1 MSTKEDH
8 ILKAEATTPP
18 HSSDLQAISENAEE
32 VSPVSSEKPTTPVCL
47 VLGMAG
53 TGKTTLVDALSAYIE
68 GDEDLSSSMASLKVT
83 NTESDSGLVSSEI
96 QKGDVFV
103 LNLDP
108 AVHQIPYEPNVDIRD
123 AIDYKAVMKDYNL
136 GPNGAIITSLNLYA
150 TRFDQVLSIVER
162 RAPDMRAVL
171 VDTPGQIETF
181 TWSASGAIITDA
193 FAMALPTLIVYVID
207 ADRSRNSMT
216 FVSNM
221 LYACSI
227 MYKTRLPM
235 IIVFNKIDVASCEYA
250 QAWMRDFDEFDKAL
264 NDSNFVGDLARSM
277 AMTLEEF
284 YKAMPTVGVSAQT
297 GEGIP
302 DLITAIMKAT
312 EQYNCEYR
320 PLLEERK
327 RKRMEDDQQRKEDE
341 LQRFKN
347 DAADDPGP
355 AHHFG
360 VDRVPQ
366 DNSDDSDDYN
376 DVDAADNGQRLS
388 KLTPRQRERMAKMVR
403 SSEDEEDDEEERKA
417 FEEYRKYIEA
427 VKGKKV

>member
-1 MSTKEDH
+1 MSTKKKLE
-8 ILKAEATTPP
+8 AEVAALPN
-18 HSSDLQAISENAEE
+18 SSDSPTVSEN
-32 VSPVSSEKPTTPVCL
+32 VGLSPANSERANTPVCL
-47 VLGMAG
+47 ILGMAG
-53 TGKTTLVDALSAYIE
+53 SGKTTLVDALSAYIE
-68 GDEDLSSSMASLKVT
+68 DDEDLSSVMGSLSVT
-83 NTESDSGLVSSEI
+83 ETERDSKPVLPILE
-96 QKGDVFV
+96 KGDVFV

-108 AVHQIPYEPNVDIRD
+108 AVHQVPYEPNVDIRD
-123 AIDYKAVMKDYNL
+123 TVDYKAVMKDYDL

-150 TRFDQVLSIVER
+150 TRFDQVLSIVEK

-207 ADRSRNSMT
+207 TDRSRNSMT

-235 IIVFNKIDVASCEYA
+235 IIVFNKVDVANCEYA
-250 QAWMRDFDEFDKAL
+250 EAWMRDFDEFDKAL

-284 YKAMPTVGVSAQT
+284 YKAIPTVGVSAQT

-302 DLITAIMKAT
+302 NLISAIMKAT
-312 EQYNCEYR
+312 EQYNHEYR

-327 RKRMEDDQQRKEDE
+327 RKRVEEDQQRKEE
-341 LQRFKN
+341 EFERFKN
-347 DAADDPGP
+347 DAADDPGVER
-355 AHHFG
+355 HFG
-360 VDRVPQ
+360 ANQTPRNDM
-366 DNSDDSDDYN
+366 DDEDYN
-376 DVDAADNGQRLS
+376 DDDTADNAQPQS
-388 KLTPRQRERMAKMVR
+388 KLTPSQRERLVKMMR
-403 SSEDEEDDEEERKA
+403 SNEAEEEDDEEERQA
-417 FEEYRKYIEA
+417 FEEYRKYVEA
-427 VKGKKV
+427 VKGKNI